1 MTRRTKI
8 VATLGPAS
16 ESPDVV
22 LALVDAGVDVFRVNL
37 SHGSL
42 DELAA
47 RVDAVRHA
55 ASVCDRVVAVLADLP
70 GPKLRCGAFGDEGVL
85 LATGSHVVLV
95 PGHGASDE
103 HRVTVDHPAL
113 LDELQP
119 GDTVV
124 VGDGLISLAV
134 TDIGQD
140 AADATVITG
149 GRATGR
155 PGFHIPSE
163 RLLATP
169 TQQDV
174 ELLQGMRTRPV
185 DVDYV
190 AVSFVRTRAD
200 VDAVR
205 HIVGAD
211 GPQVVAKIET
221 VPAVHNLGDILEV
234 ADALMVARGDLGI
247 EMPLEAVPLAQKA
260 IIRRSV
266 AAGVP
271 VITATQ
277 MLESMITAPAP
288 TRAEVSD
295 VANAVIDGTDA
306 LMLSG
311 ETAIGRDPAH
321 VVRTMDRIAASTEAD
336 AGYWQSA
343 EQLWRQRG
351 SATEPAS
358 MTSAV
363 THAAWQAAHDV
374 GASAILCSTRTG
386 RTARAMARR
395 RPAAELVALSPHD
408 ATVRRLALVWGVTP
422 RLVPSSTATDDV
434 VRWAVDAA
442 ISTGDVRPGDTIV
455 VLAGSPES
463 ADGSTDLLRLVRVD
477 ENGPPVAGHSEG
489 TSP

>member
-16 ESPDVV
+16 DSPEVV

-47 RVDAVRHA
+47 LVDAVRHA

-70 GPKLRCGAFGDEGVL
+70 GPKLRCGAFGDEGVHL
-85 LATGSHVVLV
+85 TTGSRVVLV

-103 HRVTVDHPAL
+103 HRVTVDYPTL
-113 LDELQP
+113 LDDLQS
-119 GDTVV
+119 GDTVI
-124 VGDGLISLAV
+124 VGDGLISLTV
-134 TDIGQD
+134 TDIGHD
-140 AADATVITG
+140 AAHATVITG

-155 PGFHIPSE
+155 PGFHMPSE

-169 TQQDV
+169 TVRDV
-174 ELLQGMRTRPV
+174 ELLEGIRTRPV

-190 AVSFVRTRAD
+190 AVSFVRTSAD

-205 HIVGAD
+205 RILGAD
-211 GPQVVAKIET
+211 GPKIVAKIET

-277 MLESMITAPAP
+277 MLESMISAPAP

-336 AGYWQSA
+336 PGYWRWA
-343 EQLWRQRG
+343 ELLWRQEG
-351 SATEPAS
+351 PVAGPAS
-358 MTSAV
+358 MTIAV
-363 THAAWQAAHDV
+363 THAAWQAARDL
-374 GASAILCSTRTG
+374 GASAILCATRTG
-386 RTARAMARR
+386 NTARAMARC
-395 RPAAELVALSPHD
+395 RPTAELIALSPND

-422 RLVPSSTATDDV
+422 RPVQSPTSTDDV

-442 ISTGDVRPGDTIV
+442 VRTGDVRPGDSIV

-463 ADGSTDLLRLVRVD
+463 ADGPTDVLRLVRVD
-477 ENGPPVAGHSEG
+477 ENGRP
-489 TSP
+489 